1 MIKYNF
7 AWLKREARGIEDLV
21 SKIKAR
27 QKSPQTMGYLGG
39 RSSLAAIGRLVWEPK
54 GWEGILVV
62 TVPEDAPGI

>member
-27 QKSPQTMGYLGG
+27 QKSPQTVGYLGG
-39 RSSLAAIGRLVWEPK
+39 RSSLAATGRLVWEPK
-54 GWEGILVV
+54 GWKGIWVV
-62 TVPEDAPGI
+62 TVPENAPGI